1 MSPSGPAAGDR
12 QIAHAPRRSRPLLRD
27 VKTSIL
33 APLLAAAL
41 WLPAVPTSAQPG
53 RYDGQP
59 IRELE
64 LVGLDTLSEETLEHY
79 LFGPQKEDVRRLDSE
94 DLNERIL
101 KLWQRKLIDDI
112 EVQAEPVPGG
122 VKLTVRLVE
131 RPILVSVDYVGIK
144 RVNRGDILEQ
154 ADRER
159 ISVYESQPLELGE
172 LRRLKRAIE
181 ELYKEKG
188 YRFAEV
194 RYVLEEVGPGQRRAI
209 FTIDEG
215 DKVKI
220 GDIDFDGNTVFG
232 DWRLRQAMKG
242 TKQSGLIS
250 KFTKKDIYNPG
261 KIEEDLDKV
270 RDLYRRAGYK
280 DVLIAR
286 PELAVRAKN
295 PGAST
300 IQQQKRRLAI
310 TIPIEEGERWRFG
323 EISIEGN
330 EVFSDELLLR
340 QFEKPRG
347 GWLRSKVIDDAVET
361 IGKMY
366 SSVGYIFSKVD
377 TEVIEKEG
385 NVADLVVRIDEA
397 DQFRVGRIE
406 FEGNSKTKD
415 KVLRRELML
424 QEGTVMNM
432 TAVQNSLLK
441 IRQLNYFA
449 LNEEEPV
456 KFDFDAEEKTVD
468 LVVQGEE
475 AERTE
480 LQFGGGWSEF
490 DGFFGQ
496 FAMRTTNFLG
506 RGETVGVSVQSGRQ
520 RDVYDLEYRIP
531 WFLDRPQSIGFRLF
545 NSSLD
550 SDVLVGVD
558 FRQSSSGLSVT
569 YGRSFRGFNS
579 VSLTYSFSDVEDF
592 RRLAGA
598 GPDGT
603 PLTQEFSF
611 KSASLRPFW
620 TRNTL
625 DSRFEPTRGLRMT
638 GAVEVGG
645 SFLGSDVGFVRP
657 IFDLTWFKPVTR
669 RNFKSSVGFQVDLG
683 YITSI
688 EDSDLPGVDET
699 GLFPQ
704 QRFFLG
710 GDSSVRGFRR
720 RSIVVREEDGTIR
733 RDQFGFPRGG
743 TKMARLSLEYHL
755 LMGGPFRLVFYG
767 DAGGVFDDDQDPD
780 FGLMRYSAGA
790 ELRIQVPLFPAPL
803 RFIWARNLDP
813 FADDRFDSF
822 DFSLSTSF

>member
-1 MSPSGPAAGDR
+1 MHNR
-12 QIAHAPRRSRPLLRD
+12 LVTRTTR
-27 VKTSIL
+27 IL
-33 APLLAAAL
+33 VLCGVIAL
-41 WLPAVPTSAQPG
+41 WLAPG
-53 RYDGQP
+53 VARSQANRFEGQV

-64 LVGLDTLSEETLEHY
+64 FTGLETLSNDTLEHY
-79 LFGPQKEDVRRLDSE
+79 LLGRKGEGERRLE
-94 DLNERIL
+94 LEALNERVL
-101 KLWQRKLIDDI
+101 KLWERKLIDDI
-112 EVQAEPVPGG
+112 DLAVEPVEGG
-122 VKLTVRLVE
+122 VKLIVRIVE

-144 RVNRGDILEQ
+144 RVSRSDIIEQ

-172 LRRLKRAIE
+172 LKRLKLAVE

-194 RYVLEEVGPGQRRAI
+194 RYVLEDTAPGQRRAI

-220 GDIDFDGNTVFG
+220 GDIDFDGNTIYS
-232 DWRLRQAMKG
+232 DWRLRLSMKG
-242 TKQSGLIS
+242 TKQSGLLS
-250 KFTKKDIYNPG
+250 KFTKKDIYNPA

-270 RDLYRRAGYK
+270 RDLYRKAGYK

-286 PELAVRAKN
+286 PELAVKAKN
-295 PGAST
+295 PNAPT
-300 IQQQKRRLAI
+300 IEQQKRRLAV

-323 EISIEGN
+323 EVSITGN

-340 QFEKPRG
+340 QFENPRG
-347 GWLRSKVIDDAVET
+347 GWLRSKVVDDAVES
-361 IGKMY
+361 IGKLY
-366 SSVGYIFSKVD
+366 SSVGYIFSQVD
-377 TEVIEKEG
+377 TEVLERED
-385 NVADLVVRIDEA
+385 NVADIVVNIDEA

-406 FEGNSKTKD
+406 FEGNRKTRD
-415 KVLRRELML
+415 KVLRRELL
-424 QEGTVMNM
+424 VQEGTVMNM

-456 KFDFDAEEKTVD
+456 KFDFDGDDKTVD
-468 LVVQGEE
+468 LLVQGDE

-520 RDVYDLEYRIP
+520 RDLYDLEYRIP
-531 WFLDRPQSIGFRLF
+531 WFLDKPQSIGFRLF
-545 NSSLD
+545 NSNLD
-550 SDVLVGVD
+550 SRVLTGVD
-558 FRQSSSGLSVT
+558 FRQSNSGLSVT

-579 VSLTYSFSDVEDF
+579 LSLTYSFSDIEDF
-592 RRLAGA
+592 RRLVGA

-603 PLTQEFSF
+603 DVTQELSF
-611 KSASLRPFW
+611 KSSSLRPFW

-625 DSRFEPTRGLRMT
+625 DSRFEPSRGLRMT
-638 GAVEVGG
+638 GTVEIAG
-645 SFLGSDVGFVRP
+645 SFFGGDTGFVRP
-657 IFDLTWFKPVTR
+657 LFDLTWFKPVTR
-669 RNFKSSVGFQVDLG
+669 RNFKSSFGFLAELG

-688 EDSDLPGVDET
+688 EDNDVNGVDES

-710 GDSSVRGFRR
+710 GDNSVRGFRR

-733 RDQFGFPRGG
+733 RDRFGFPLGG
-743 TKMARLSLEYHL
+743 TQMARISLEYHL
-755 LMGGPFRLVFYG
+755 ILGGPFRVVFYG
-767 DAGGVFDDDQDPD
+767 DAGGVFDDDQSPTYD
-780 FGLMRYSAGA
+780 LMRSSAGA

-803 RFIWARNLDP
+803 RFIYARNLDP
-813 FADDRFDSF
+813 FDDDQFDSF

>member
-1 MSPSGPAAGDR
+1 MTQSDKLIDRVVRTLTPLVAAG
-12 QIAHAPRRSRPLLRD
+12 LLLQVGD
-27 VKTSIL
+27 AL
-33 APLLAAAL
+33 AQ
-41 WLPAVPTSAQPG
+41 TG
-53 RYDGQP
+53 RWDGARISEVQF
-59 IRELE
+59 I
-64 LVGLDTLSEETLEHY
+64 GLDTLSAETVEHY
-79 LFGPQKEDVRRLDSE
+79 LLGRKTEGARSLDLE
-94 DLNERIL
+94 QLNERLI
-101 KLWQRKLIDDI
+101 KLWDRKLVDDV
-112 EVQAEPVPGG
+112 EVMVEPTDDG
-122 VKLTVRLVE
+122 VKWIVRIVE
-131 RPILVSVDYVGIK
+131 RPILVPVDYVGIK
-144 RVNRGDILEQ
+144 RVSRSDIIEQ

-172 LRRLKRAIE
+172 LGRLKLSIE

-194 RYVLEEVGPGQRRAI
+194 SYILEETGPGQRRAI

-220 GDIDFDGNTVFG
+220 GDIDFDGNTIYG
-232 DWRLRQAMKG
+232 DWRLRRAMKG
-242 TKQSGLIS
+242 TKQSGLIQ
-250 KFTKKDIYNPG
+250 KFTKKDIYNPA
-261 KIEEDLDKV
+261 KIEEDLDLV
-270 RDLYRRAGYK
+270 RDLYRKAGYK

-286 PELAVRAKN
+286 PELAVNAKN
-295 PGAST
+295 PGAQT
-300 IQQQKRRLAI
+300 IEQQKRRLAI

-323 EISIEGN
+323 EITIEGN

-340 QFEKPRG
+340 QFENPRG
-347 GWLRSKVIDDAVET
+347 GWLRSKVVDDAVES
-361 IGKMY
+361 IDKLY
-366 SSVGYIFSKVD
+366 SSVGYIFSKVG
-377 TEVIEKEG
+377 TEVVERPD
-385 NVADLVVRIDEA
+385 NVADLTVKIDEA

-415 KVLRRELML
+415 KVLRRELMV

-432 TAVQNSLLK
+432 TGVQNSLLK

-456 KFDFDAEEKTVD
+456 RFDFDSEDKMVD

-506 RGETVGVSVQSGRQ
+506 RGETVGLSVQSGRQ
-520 RDVYDLEYRIP
+520 RDLYDLEYRIP
-531 WFLDRPQSIGFRLF
+531 WFLDKPQSIGIRLF
-545 NSSLD
+545 NSNID
-550 SDVLVGVD
+550 SDVLTGVD
-558 FRQSSSGLSVT
+558 FRQSNSGMSIT

-579 VSLTYSFSDVEDF
+579 TSLTYSVSDVEDF
-592 RRLAGA
+592 RSLAGA
-598 GPDGT
+598 GPDGA
-603 PLTQEFSF
+603 PLSQEFSF
-611 KSASLRPFW
+611 TSASLRPFW

-638 GAVEVGG
+638 ATVEIAGT
-645 SFLGSDVGFVRP
+645 FLGGDTGFVRP
-657 IFDLTWFKPVTR
+657 IVGATWFKPVTR
-669 RNFKSSVGFQVDLG
+669 RNFKSSVGFQLDLG
-683 YITSI
+683 YITATEGNDTVI
-688 EDSDLPGVDET
+688 GVDDT

-710 GDSSVRGFRR
+710 GDNSIRGFRR
-720 RSIVVREEDGTIR
+720 RSIVVREDDGTIR
-733 RDQFGFPRGG
+733 RDQFGFPLGG
-743 TKMARLSLEYHL
+743 TRMARISAEYHV

-767 DAGGVFDDDQDPD
+767 DAGGVFDEDQNPD

-813 FADDRFDSF
+813 LGDDQFKTF

>member
-1 MSPSGPAAGDR
+1 MQSDKLIDRAARILTPLTVAGLLLLVGDVR
-12 QIAHAPRRSRPLLRD
+12 
-27 VKTSIL
+27 
-33 APLLAAAL
+33 
-41 WLPAVPTSAQPG
+41 AQAG
-53 RYDGQP
+53 RWDGAQ
-59 IRELE
+59 IREVQFIGLE
-64 LVGLDTLSEETLEHY
+64 TLSVETVEHY
-79 LFGPQKEDVRRLDSE
+79 LLGGKTEEVRSLDLE
-94 DLNERIL
+94 QLNERL
-101 KLWQRKLIDDI
+101 VKLWDRKLIDDI
-112 EVQAEPVPGG
+112 NVQVEPVDGG
-122 VKLTVRLVE
+122 VKLIVRIVE
-131 RPILVSVDYVGIK
+131 RPILVSIDYVGIK
-144 RVNRGDILEQ
+144 RVSRSDIIEQ

-172 LRRLKRAIE
+172 LGRLKLAIE

-194 RYVLEEVGPGQRRAI
+194 SYLLEETGPGQRRAI

-220 GDIDFDGNTVFG
+220 GDIDFDGNTIYG
-232 DWRLRQAMKG
+232 DWRLRRAMKG
-242 TKQSGLIS
+242 TKQSGLIQ
-250 KFTKKDIYNPG
+250 KFTKKDIYNPA

-270 RDLYRRAGYK
+270 RDLYRKAGYK

-286 PELAVRAKN
+286 PELAVKAKN
-295 PGAST
+295 PGAPT
-300 IQQQKRRLAI
+300 IEQQQRRLAI

-323 EISIEGN
+323 EITIEGN
-330 EVFSDELLLR
+330 EVFSDQLLLR
-340 QFEKPRG
+340 QFESPRG
-347 GWLRSKVIDDAVET
+347 GWLRSKIVDDAVES
-361 IGKMY
+361 IGKLY

-377 TEVIEKEG
+377 TEVVEQEG
-385 NVADLVVRIDEA
+385 NVADLTVKIDEA

-415 KVLRRELML
+415 KVLRRELMV

-432 TAVQNSLLK
+432 TGVQNSLLK

-456 KFDFDAEEKTVD
+456 RFDFDSEEKMVD
-468 LVVQGEE
+468 LVVQGDE

-531 WFLDRPQSIGFRLF
+531 WFLDKPQSIGFRLF

-550 SDVLVGVD
+550 SDVLTGFD
-558 FRQSSSGLSVT
+558 FRQSNSGASVT

-579 VSLTYSFSDVEDF
+579 ASLTFSFSDIKDF
-592 RRLAGA
+592 RRQLGG
-598 GPDGT
+598 GPDGED
-603 PLTQEFSF
+603 LTQEFSF
-611 KSASLRPFW
+611 TSASLRPFW

-625 DSRFEPTRGLRMT
+625 DSRFEPTRGLRLT
-638 GAVEVGG
+638 GTLEIAGTFFGG
-645 SFLGSDVGFVRP
+645 DTGFVRP
-657 IFDLTWFKPVTR
+657 LVGVTWFKPVTR
-669 RNFKSSVGFQVDLG
+669 RSFKSSVGFQVDLG
-683 YITSI
+683 YITAI
-688 EDSDLPGVDET
+688 EDNDKILGIDDS

-710 GDSSVRGFRR
+710 GDNSVRGFRR

-733 RDQFGFPRGG
+733 RDRSFFPLGG
-743 TKMARLSLEYHL
+743 TRMVRISAEYHV

-767 DAGGVFDDDQDPD
+767 DAGGVFDEDQSPD

-813 FADDRFDSF
+813 LDDDQFKSF